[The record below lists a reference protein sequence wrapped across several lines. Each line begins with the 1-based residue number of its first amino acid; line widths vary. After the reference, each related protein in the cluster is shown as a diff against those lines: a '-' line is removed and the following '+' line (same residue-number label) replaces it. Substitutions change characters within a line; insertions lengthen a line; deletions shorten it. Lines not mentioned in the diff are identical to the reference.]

1 MNSQLS
7 VLQNFKPEHLKM
19 EPFPYIHIPEVLP
32 WDLYERL
39 EREYPEE
46 HCTAKQTMGFGTIRY
61 KQHEFDYENVVTPLW
76 RDFAVYHT
84 SKEFKDNLLRAFRTG
99 ITKLYPKGSVEL
111 RHFPEDL
118 YTKYI
123 RANVSQRKSP
133 EGSSVRMEMQFVMN
147 AIDQKQIR
155 TPHVDQAKELFACLF
170 YFKNPNDIKEDG
182 GLNIYKNKEG
192 GQWKAIKGRK
202 VDPDD
207 IEKVDHVPYKRNTMV
222 CFLNSLNSLHGV
234 TPRDNPTHTRRYI
247 NIDGHI
253 VEKLFTFKE

>member
-1 MNSQLS
+1 MSQLS

-46 HCTAKQTMGFGTIRY
+46 HCTQRQTMGFGTIRY

-76 RDFAVYHT
+76 RDFAAYHT
-84 SKEFKDNLLRAFRTG
+84 SKDFKDNLLRAFRQG
-99 ITKLYPKGSVEL
+99 ITKLYPKGSLEL

-123 RANVSQRKSP
+123 RADVSQRKSP
-133 EGSSVRMEMQFVMN
+133 VGTSVRMEMQFVMN

-155 TPHVDQAKELFACLF
+155 TPHVDQAKELFACF
-170 YFKNPNDIKEDG
+170 YFRIKKRPDTRPPDF
-182 GLNIYKNKEG
+182 
-192 GQWKAIKGRK
+192 IK
-202 VDPDD
+202 
-207 IEKVDHVPYKRNTMV
+207 
-222 CFLNSLNSLHGV
+222 L
-234 TPRDNPTHTRRYI
+234 I
-247 NIDGHI
+247 N
-253 VEKLFTFKE
+253 L